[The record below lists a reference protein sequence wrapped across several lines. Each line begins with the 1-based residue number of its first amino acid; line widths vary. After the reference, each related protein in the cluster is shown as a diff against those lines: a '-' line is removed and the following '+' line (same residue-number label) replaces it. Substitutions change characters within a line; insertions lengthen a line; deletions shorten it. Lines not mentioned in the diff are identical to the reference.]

1 MDKHNDRKDLELTV
15 REIRNA
21 VKTPGKISRQQSAED
36 DGMWFPVLCAAC
48 FPVPTIKR
56 S

>member
-15 REIRNA
+15 REIRSA
-21 VKTPGKISRQQSAED
+21 VKTPGRISRHPNLED
-36 DGMWFPVLCAAC
+36 DDLWFPWMPVAC
-48 FPVPTIKR
+48 LPVPVIKR

>member
-1 MDKHNDRKDLELTV
+1 MDKHNDRKELELTV

-21 VKTPGKISRQQSAED
+21 VKTTGRISRQQSAED
-36 DGMWFPVLCAAC
+36 DSFWFSDICVAC
-48 FPVPTIKR
+48 RVQLIKR